1 MIENRG
7 VCMNIRGIHRLQAS
21 SAATS
26 SPSDES
32 GIELDQVWSFDH
44 QQKVI
49 MSFLIQMEIFDP
61 ALLKHA
67 RTVAHYTLL
76 MTRSLN
82 FTPEDKDILLDSS
95 LLYDVGM
102 MGVDRRIVEKKDKLN
117 PKEWKI
123 IQAHPL
129 NGVKI
134 LSPFPFFRELLP
146 IIMHH
151 HEWYDGTGYPEGLMG
166 EAIPLMSRIIMIADA
181 FVALTI
187 DRPYRSALPITKAL
201 DIIKRN
207 KGRQFDPQLIQQFR
221 KVVKE
226 AYYNSINIMD
236 ESAYKLSAV
245 D

>member
-1 MIENRG
+1 MDCNQRWGFI
-7 VCMNIRGIHRLQAS
+7 
-21 SAATS
+21 
-26 SPSDES
+26 
-32 GIELDQVWSFDH
+32 H
-44 QQKVI
+44 QQTVI
-49 MSFLIQMEIFDP
+49 LSILTQIEIFDP
-61 ALLKHA
+61 ALLKHL

-76 MTRSLN
+76 MSQSIA
-82 FTPEDKDILLDSS
+82 FTPEDQDKLLNSS
-95 LLYDVGM
+95 LLYDVGL

-151 HEWYDGTGYPEGLMG
+151 YEWYDGTGYPEGLMG

-181 FVALTI
+181 FVALTT
-187 DRPYRSALPITKAL
+187 DRPYRSALSITKAL
-201 DIIKRN
+201 GIIKRN
-207 KGRQFDPQLIQQFR
+207 KGRQFDPQLIPQFR

-226 AYYNSINIMD
+226 DYYNSIDIID